1 MKPYILDLR
10 EQGCPMALLI
20 VKRACSN
27 LENDK
32 LIVQIR
38 DVSSKDDIVRYL
50 HKQNFSVQVEQ
61 TKHHFELV
69 VHKLESSF

>member
-10 EQGCPMALLI
+10 EQGCPMALLT
-20 VKRACSN
+20 VKRASRN
-27 LENDK
+27 LDNNK

-38 DVSSKDDIVRYL
+38 DISSKDDIVRYL

-61 TKHHFELV
+61 TKHHYELV
-69 VHKLESSF
+69 VHNLESSF